1 MIQEFINRHFFNLY
15 IFTLIF
21 GHIFYGTIGFDYTD
35 EICALVLLILY
46 GYYILKTPTWDVNK
60 HFVVVIGIFL
70 FYLFYS
76 LYIKSNTNVAI
87 ISDLI
92 IQFKPY
98 LAFFCVFSI
107 LPLFSTNRKKV
118 LRWIAVGCWFIQLAL
133 AIVEIFVPFTLSS
146 VMGHATYFAAG
157 VIATSLCFL
166 YTGDFST
173 KDKLIFLIMLSIGLI
188 SGRSKFYGFYAL
200 AVFVILFFSNVQQFK
215 LNTKNVL
222 IILCM
227 LIAILFVAR
236 EKIYFYFYQTLT
248 SEVDRDMIAR
258 YVLYATAPDVLR
270 DYFPFGSGFATYGT
284 FSSGEYYSHIYV
296 QYGIDTVWGMSKDFY
311 NYVADTY
318 YPSLAQFG
326 VVGIFL
332 YILFWIFILK
342 KAFEYNQQLKQ
353 SKLLIIILLIVSYFA
368 IEGTTDSTFTTHR
381 GIYMMMTL
389 GLMLAEMKQNV
400 KQNTKQIYNE
410 DLANK

>member
-35 EICALVLLILY
+35 EICALILLILY
-46 GYYILKTPTWDVNK
+46 GFYVSKTPSWDINK
-60 HFVVVIGIFL
+60 HFIIVIGIFL
-70 FYLFYS
+70 FYLLYS
-76 LYIKSNTNVAI
+76 LYIKSNTTIAI
-87 ISDLI
+87 VSDLI

-107 LPLFSTNRKKV
+107 LPLFSNNRKKI
-118 LRWIAVGCWFIQLAL
+118 LRWIAVGCWCIQVPL
-133 AIVEIFVPFTLSS
+133 AIIEIFIPHTLSS
-146 VMGHATYFAAG
+146 VTGHATYFAAG

-166 YTGDFST
+166 YTGNFSS

-200 AVFVILFFSNVQQFK
+200 AVFVTLYFSNIKQFK
-215 LNTKNVL
+215 LNAKNML

-227 LIAILFVAR
+227 IIAILFVAR

-248 SEVDRDMIAR
+248 SEVDKDMIAR

-270 DYFPFGSGFATYGT
+270 DYFPFGSGFASYGT

-296 QYGIDTVWGMSKDFY
+296 QYGIDSVWGMSKDFY

-326 VVGIFL
+326 VVGILL
-332 YILFWIFILK
+332 YIFFWIYILK
-342 KAFEYNQQLKQ
+342 KALKYNTQFQQAKLLTIV
-353 SKLLIIILLIVSYFA
+353 LLIIGYFV

-389 GLMLAEMKQNV
+389 GLILAEMKQNV
-400 KQNTKQIYNE
+400 KRNMKRI
-410 DLANK
+410 

>member
-1 MIQEFINRHFFNLY
+1 MIQEFIDRHFFNLY

-35 EICALVLLILY
+35 EICALILLILY
-46 GYYILKTPTWDVNK
+46 GFYVSKTPSWDINK
-60 HFVVVIGIFL
+60 HFIIVIGIFL

-76 LYIKSNTNVAI
+76 LYIKSNTTIAI
-87 ISDLI
+87 VSDLI

-107 LPLFSTNRKKV
+107 LPLFSNNRKKI
-118 LRWIAVGCWFIQLAL
+118 LRWIAVGCWCIQVPL
-133 AIVEIFVPFTLSS
+133 AIIEIFIPHTLSS
-146 VMGHATYFAAG
+146 VTGHATYFAAG

-166 YTGDFST
+166 YTGNFSS

-200 AVFVILFFSNVQQFK
+200 AVFVTLYFSNIKQFK
-215 LNTKNVL
+215 LNAKNML

-227 LIAILFVAR
+227 IIAILFVAR

-248 SEVDRDMIAR
+248 SEVDKDMIAR

-270 DYFPFGSGFATYGT
+270 DYFPFGSGFASYGT

-296 QYGIDTVWGMSKDFY
+296 QYGIDSVWGMSKDFY

-326 VVGIFL
+326 VVGILL
-332 YILFWIFILK
+332 YIFFWIYILK
-342 KAFEYNQQLKQ
+342 KALKYNTQFQQAKLLTIV
-353 SKLLIIILLIVSYFA
+353 LLIIGYFV

-389 GLMLAEMKQNV
+389 GLILAEMKQNV
-400 KQNTKQIYNE
+400 KRNMKRI
-410 DLANK
+410 